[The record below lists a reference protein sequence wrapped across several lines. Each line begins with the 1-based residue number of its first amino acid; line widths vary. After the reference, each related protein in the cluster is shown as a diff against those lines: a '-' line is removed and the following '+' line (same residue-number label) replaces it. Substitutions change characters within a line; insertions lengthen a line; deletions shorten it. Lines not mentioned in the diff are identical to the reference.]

1 MMEASKMIIS
11 QPPATTDDRPLNARK
26 PFKHEQLTPVD
37 NLSLQNP
44 RDFLDKE
51 KMYKL
56 AEATGLLDVLRW
68 KPRMVSREAPKDAA
82 ERSRIKGMLT

>member
-1 MMEASKMIIS
+1 MMEASKMIVS
-11 QPPATTDDRPLNARK
+11 QPRPNMELVPGSRK
-26 PFKHEQLTPVD
+26 PFYDHKLAPVD

-56 AEATGLLDVLRW
+56 AEATGLIDVLRW
-68 KPRMVSREAPKDAA
+68 KPRLVSCSSNGSTAN
-82 ERSRIKGMLT
+82 

>member
-1 MMEASKMIIS
+1 MEASKMIIS
-11 QPPATTDDRPLNARK
+11 QEPRAPEPRPAGSRK
-26 PFKHEQLTPVD
+26 PFEHEQLASIN

-56 AEATGLLDVLRW
+56 AEETGLLDVLRW
-68 KPRMVSREAPKDAA
+68 KPRLVSTSSAQRCLA
-82 ERSRIKGMLT
+82 I

>member
-1 MMEASKMIIS
+1 MLIPDAGKFTLMMEASKMIIAQEPRPS
-11 QPPATTDDRPLNARK
+11 DPAKRGARK
-26 PFKHEQLTPVD
+26 PFQHEQLAGID

-51 KMYKL
+51 KVYKL

-68 KPRMVSREAPKDAA
+68 KPRLVS
-82 ERSRIKGMLT
+82 